1 VLLPP
6 IHVHSFEVG
15 LPTSIVAVPDFE
27 VSCVEVAVM
36 VAVPVPAGVNTPEV
50 VIAPSDAAQV
60 TAELYDPVPCTV
72 AVQVDVCVV
81 RMDAGEQPTETEVT
95 VDGAVTVTVALPDL
109 VESCVDVA
117 VMVAVPTPAGVRT
130 PALLTVPM
138 LVGLTDHVTDEL

>member
-1 VLLPP
+1 VLPP

-27 VSCVEVAVM
+27 VSCVEVAVI

-81 RMDAGEQPTETEVT
+81 RMDAGEQPTETEVI
-95 VDGAVTVTVALPDL
+95 VDGAATVTVASPDL

-117 VMVAVPTPAGVRT
+117 VMVAVPVLEAVNT

-138 LVGLTDHVTDEL
+138 LVGLTDHVTEEL

>member
-81 RMDAGEQPTETEVT
+81 RMDAGEQPTETEVI
-95 VDGAVTVTVALPDL
+95 VDGAVTVTVASPDL

-117 VMVAVPTPAGVRT
+117 VMVAVPVLEAVNT

>member
-1 VLLPP
+1 M
-6 IHVHSFEVG
+6 
-15 LPTSIVAVPDFE
+15 
-27 VSCVEVAVM
+27 SCVEVAVM
-36 VAVPVPAGVNTPEV
+36 VAVPVPEGVNTPED
-50 VIAPSDAAQV
+50 VIVPSVAPQV

-72 AVQVDVCVV
+72 AVQVDVWVV
-81 RMDAGEQPTETEVT
+81 RIDAGEQSTETEVI